1 MQVEEETVSA
11 EATLESGRSE
21 VLDRAYTALQ
31 SAHTVHYEAAGEPF
45 TRQRL
50 GQLHDLVVEAIR
62 DRDLSGIEAYSES
75 IANERFTAGFD
86 ITEVQTAFNAL
97 EREMWRRLA
106 AESAPDE
113 LEEAIGLLSTVLGVA
128 KDVLARTYVSLATKR
143 HVRSLD
149 LSALFRGEAS

>member
-1 MQVEEETVSA
+1 MASA
-11 EATLESGRSE
+11 STTSLSITQRRS
-21 VLDRAYTALQ
+21 R
-31 SAHTVHYEAAGEPF
+31 S
-45 TRQRL
+45 
-50 GQLHDLVVEAIR
+50 R
-62 DRDLSGIEAYSES
+62 DRDLSGIETYSES

-106 AESAPDE
+106 AESPPDE

-149 LSALFRGEAS
+149 LTALFRGDAT